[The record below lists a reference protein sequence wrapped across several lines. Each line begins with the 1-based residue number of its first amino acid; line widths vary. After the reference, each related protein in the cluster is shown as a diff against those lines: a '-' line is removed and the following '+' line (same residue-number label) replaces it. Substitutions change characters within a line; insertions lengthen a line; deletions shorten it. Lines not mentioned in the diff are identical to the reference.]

1 MKRRAISFITSL
13 ALCLSLC
20 TTWALAGSQDVT
32 LNEDMVGAAY
42 DDITYSMVF
51 DGRGHT
57 YTVPDEAA
65 AMVVEDGG
73 SLELRN
79 VTIKSEMGSGV
90 HLRGGSL
97 TVNDTEVTVT
107 GSTYGLDISSGA
119 AAQLSG
125 GKFSGEIAAIRAE
138 DGYASLLVTGYA
150 FFDESI
156 PLLPGDVSGLKT
168 VTVKECTV
176 HEYDYTANNGSPTH
190 NGICKYCKT
199 EVTGEDCTFSFT
211 DSNLAKCNHCSHTI
225 TAAITVGDL
234 VYDSTDKAA
243 NVSVSVTL
251 DDGTPLTEGSDFDTK
266 VEPTS
271 RVDVGEF
278 TVTVTSQKYGF
289 TYQQTFHVTQA
300 QPVITWNTAPVAV
313 DYNGH
318 PVDETRLPAVTIK
331 MEDSEK
337 DWSTILA
344 YHYFYRERSVN
355 GSSLPYTE
363 GLPTNAGTY
372 DVIVRVP
379 GTQNYKAAESAP
391 IALTVRKI
399 NPMIENP
406 KAIEDLVYN
415 GTAQNLVTGGA
426 VWDGAVILYAL
437 GEGDSAPDASDYSEA
452 IPTGINA
459 GSYGVWYKV
468 EETQNYI
475 SVIGTI
481 LPDIEIRRKQ
491 ITPIV
496 ELEYD
501 TCVYDGGEKR
511 PKVTVRD
518 NDDYWNPLPGTEY
531 TVTYANNQNVSTDEN
546 PATVTVKDTGG
557 GNYAIRSED
566 GKDEIVVTF
575 RITPKDQAALT
586 ITNRPNT
593 VSYGDV
599 FTLGTD
605 GGSGSGTVTWK
616 IITAKDAEG
625 KDVEDFTS
633 IASIDANSGQV
644 TVRGL
649 GTVTVQAKKSGT
661 DNDGNH
667 KDMTAEWAFTAGPR
681 HVTATVTAENKV
693 FNGNNTAA
701 VHAKVE
707 QGVVFD
713 DDITIGGLTGTFS
726 DANVGTGKSVTVV
739 TSGAEIKIND
749 VVISGKANELYI
761 VTIPTAP
768 VRADITKAATSIS
781 EGTPTTKTLTYNG
794 EPQDL
799 FATEATASTVT
810 GVTAT
815 VEYAL
820 NESGPYST
828 VIPQAT
834 NAGSYEVW
842 YRVRETDNYF
852 GTATKSK
859 TVTIDK
865 KPVTASVSLSQ
876 VSYPYDGKAK
886 EPAVT
891 VRENG
896 ASGAV
901 IPPAEYTVTYSN
913 NVDAGK
919 ATTDTEDGTEI
930 TFDPDAP
937 SVTVTAKENGNYAF
951 GTVQM
956 NFEITTGGKAVL
968 TKSPEARDLTYNGQA
983 QELVTVGTATGG
995 QLVYALANRVENGTP
1010 VPGTGSTSSPPA
1022 DTDYKP
1028 EIPRGQDAGEYIVYY
1043 KVQGD
1048 GNYVDSDV
1056 SYVFV
1061 TIRPKTVTS
1070 PDITLPDKTF
1080 TYTGSAQA
1088 YTSEEEKQI
1097 TVKDGGETIP
1107 ATEYTVSYSSNINA
1121 GTASVHINDRNG
1133 GNYTVSGTAY
1143 FMIGKADIVVAEAN
1157 KPTGRTS
1164 LPYNGAGQALI
1175 TRGSSPDGTMV
1186 YSLDG
1191 KNYFEDVPTAS
1202 EVKEYTVHY
1211 KVLGDSNHKDS
1222 TPDTVTASIIKNTV
1236 TRPTI
1241 TLSSTVFRYNGG
1253 QQKPTVTVRDDKGL
1267 LIDENE
1273 YVVTVSGKDASGNDI
1288 GSDSVL
1294 VGTYTVTVTAPAS
1307 SNYDIKAETDETG
1320 KPNNT
1325 AAYKIVAADQEAISI
1340 TGTRAQVYYGDE
1352 IQLGITGGT
1361 GDGEVTWSVTS
1372 SISES
1377 DTTSPRNKISGDGL
1391 LTIRETG
1398 PFTVTATRKS
1408 SSGNYGEVSATW
1420 VSYANKKPVTA
1431 VLTGGDKTYDGGINT
1446 TVTAT
1451 VNDSDLVSGDPGIIL
1466 SLPGTFDNANAGTG
1480 KEVTLTD
1487 PRPIEHG
1494 NYIVSCPASTTADI
1508 TPKQVTTNVVLTNP
1522 SDPIV
1527 YNGTEQKPAVTV
1539 TFTDGGTAVTAIQEG
1554 ADYAVAYSNN
1564 INAGTA
1570 TVTVKNVDGGNYTI
1584 YSAENFTIEPAKQ
1597 QSFSI
1602 DKISGICYGDAFTLS
1617 TTGGSGDGKVTWSVS
1632 SVNSDAT
1639 FNSNSGLLTVTGIQ
1653 KVTITATKA
1662 ASTDGNYQEA
1672 TDTWTFTADPKR
1684 VNAVVTA
1691 KDKVYDKNTDAELLV
1706 KVLAGGIEITGIEI
1720 TVKEGVHGTFDTADV
1735 GTGKT
1740 VKFTIT
1746 EDDVIVKGNEAGN
1759 YEIVYPAADSTT
1771 TASITPALL
1780 SEEDLDEL
1788 GITLKVNEGLTYH
1801 YNPERAQE
1809 LVDVT
1814 GNADGTLEYSLD
1826 GITYGTNVPTGTNAD
1841 TYTVWYRVK
1850 GDGNSVGSVKVTIS
1864 KAVPEILNRPTATS
1878 INYGQSLSASV
1889 ISGSAS
1895 YEGKDV
1901 PGTFTWAYDTVPLL
1915 SNTSWPAIFT
1925 PANPNFESVTDIW
1938 VQVDLL
1944 NEPPKSSTSS
1954 SNTSPGGGSA
1964 GASSAGK
1971 PGEAAAST
1979 QTTVRNGASSTVLN
1993 TAAGDELVKEAAANQ
2008 SGNVVI
2014 KPKITGGVTKTEV
2027 SLPASAVNRLG
2038 SETDAALTVSTPV
2051 ADVTIPNESLGA
2063 LSGAGGTVSVVTEQV
2078 NGNTVVLTLTAGGKD
2093 VESVPGG
2100 LTLTVPVEDAGP
2112 GTVAVLVY
2120 EDGAR
2125 ETIRW
2130 SVVEGDGIRIPLDG
2144 SATVEIVD
2152 NSRVFTDVPAE
2163 NWAAGAVTFASAHE
2177 LFNGTGNAAFS
2188 PELSMSRA
2196 MLATVLYNLEGNPEL
2211 SLADGFSDVGSGT
2224 WYTAGV
2230 SWAAENGIVAGYG
2243 NGQFGPDDSITRE
2256 QLAVMLWR
2264 YAGSPEADGQSLNF
2278 VDADQV
2284 SGYAKDAIYWATA
2297 NGIING
2303 CGDGRL
2309 DPVGLATRAQA
2320 AQMLKNFIENT

>member
-1 MKRRAISFITSL
+1 MKRRVISFITSM

-20 TTWALAGSQDVT
+20 TTWALADNQDVT
-32 LNEDMVGAAY
+32 LNEDMVGSAY
-42 DDITYSMVF
+42 IDITYPMMF

-57 YTVPDEAA
+57 YTVPDETAA
-65 AMVVEDGG
+65 IVVEDGG
-73 SLELRN
+73 SLELRDVKLN
-79 VTIKSEMGSGV
+79 AKIGTGV
-90 HLRGGSL
+90 QLRGGSL
-97 TVNDTEVTVT
+97 TVNDTKVTVT
-107 GSTYGLDISSGA
+107 GLTYGLDFSSGA
-119 AAQLSG
+119 TAQLSG
-125 GKFSGEIAAIRAE
+125 GTFTGEIAAVRAE

-150 FFDESI
+150 FFDKSGN
-156 PLLPGDVSGLKT
+156 PLLPGDVPGQGT
-168 VTVKECTV
+168 VTVKECTA

-190 NGICKYCKT
+190 NGICKYCRT

-211 DSNLAKCNHCSHTI
+211 DSNWAKCNHCGHTI

-251 DDGTPLTEGSDFDTK
+251 DDGTPLTEGSDFEKK
-266 VEPTS
+266 VEPAS

-289 TYQQTFHVTQA
+289 TYQQTFHVAQA
-300 QPVITWNTAPVAV
+300 QPVITWKNTAPVAV
-313 DYNGH
+313 DYNGR
-318 PVDETRLPAVTIK
+318 PADEAVLPEVTIK
-331 MEDSEK
+331 MEGSDK

-344 YHYFYRERSVN
+344 YHYFYRERSGD
-355 GSSLPYTE
+355 GSSIPYTE

-372 DVIVRVP
+372 DVIVRVS

-391 IALTVRKI
+391 VALTINKI
-399 NPMIENP
+399 NPVIKDP
-406 KAIEDLVYN
+406 KAEENLVYN
-415 GTAQNLVTGGA
+415 GTAQDLITGGT

-468 EETQNYI
+468 EETRNYN

-481 LPDIEIRRKQ
+481 LPDIEIQRKE

-518 NDDYWNPLPGTEY
+518 NDDYWNPLPSTEY
-531 TVTYANNQNVSTDEN
+531 TVTYANNQNVSTDEK

-557 GNYAIRSED
+557 GNYAISSED

-586 ITNRPNT
+586 ITNKPNA

-616 IITAKDAEG
+616 IIAAKDAGG
-625 KDVEDFTS
+625 KDVEDFAGV
-633 IASIDANSGQV
+633 ASIDADSGQI

-667 KDMTAEWAFTAGPR
+667 KDATAEWTFTAGPR
-681 HVTATVTAENKV
+681 HVTATVTAESKV

-713 DDITIGGLTGTFS
+713 DKILIGGLTGTFS

-749 VVISGKANELYI
+749 AVISGTNDLYI
-761 VTIPTAP
+761 VTISTAP

-794 EPQDL
+794 KPQDL
-799 FATEATASTVT
+799 FASEATASTVT

-820 NESGPYST
+820 SESGPYST

-852 GTATKSK
+852 GTAAKSK
-859 TVTIDK
+859 TVAIDK

-886 EPAVT
+886 EPAVE
-891 VRENG
+891 VREGN

-901 IPPAEYTVTYSN
+901 IPSAEYTVTYSN
-913 NVDAGK
+913 NTNAGK
-919 ATTDTEDGTEI
+919 AKTEAGAAAQ
-930 TFDPDAP
+930 FDPAAP

-951 GTVQM
+951 DTVQM

-983 QELVTVGTATGG
+983 QELVTVGTAAGG
-995 QLVYALANRVENGTP
+995 QLVYALANNVENGTP
-1010 VPGTGSTSSPPA
+1010 VPGTGSTASPP
-1022 DTDYKP
+1022 TNFGP
-1028 EIPRGQDAGEYIVYY
+1028 EIPRGKDAGEYIVYY

-1048 GNYVDSDV
+1048 GNYADSDV

-1070 PDITLPDKTF
+1070 PDITLPNKTF
-1080 TYTGSAQA
+1080 TYTGSAQT
-1088 YTSEEEKQI
+1088 YTPEEEKQI
-1097 TVKDGGETIP
+1097 SVKDGGETVP
-1107 ATEYTVSYSSNINA
+1107 ATEYTVSYSNNINA
-1121 GTASVHINDRNG
+1121 GTASVHINNKNG

-1143 FMIGKADIVVAEAN
+1143 FTIGKADIVVAEAN
-1157 KPTGRTS
+1157 KPTGRTG

-1191 KNYFEDVPTAS
+1191 VNYFEDIPTAS
-1202 EVKEYTVHY
+1202 EVKEYTVSY
-1211 KVLGDSNHKDS
+1211 KVLGDSNHNDS
-1222 TPDTVTASIIKNTV
+1222 TPGTVTASIIKNTV
-1236 TRPTI
+1236 IKPTI
-1241 TLSSTVFRYNGG
+1241 TLSSSVFRYNGG

-1288 GSDSVL
+1288 GSDSVI

-1307 SNYDIKAETDETG
+1307 SNYNIQAEADETG

-1325 AAYKIVAADQEAISI
+1325 AAYQIVEADQEAISI

-1352 IQLGITGGT
+1352 ILLGITGGT
-1361 GDGEVTWSVTS
+1361 GNGEVTWSVTS

-1377 DTTSPRNKISGDGL
+1377 DTTSPRNEISGDGL

-1420 VSYANKKPVTA
+1420 VSYAKRKPVTA
-1431 VLTGGDKTYDGGINT
+1431 VLTGGDKTYDGGIDT

-1451 VNDSDLVSGDPGIIL
+1451 VDASDLVNGDPSIIL
-1466 SLPGTFDNANAGTG
+1466 SLPGIFDNAKAGTG
-1480 KEVTLTD
+1480 KKVTLTN
-1487 PRPIEHG
+1487 PGPTVQG
-1494 NYIVSCPASTTADI
+1494 NYSISYPAATTADI
-1508 TPKQVTTNVVLTNP
+1508 TPKRVNTNVVLTNP
-1522 SDPIV
+1522 SESIV

-1539 TFTDGGTAVTAIQEG
+1539 TFTDGDKEVTDIQEG
-1554 ADYAVAYSNN
+1554 RDYTITYSNN

-1570 TVTVKNVDGGNYTI
+1570 TVTVKNVNGGNYTI
-1584 YSAENFTIEPAKQ
+1584 YGTVDFTIEPAEQ

-1602 DKISGICYGDAFTLS
+1602 VEKSDTGICYGDAFTLS
-1617 TTGGSGDGKVTWSVS
+1617 TTGGSGDGQITWSVS
-1632 SVNSDAT
+1632 GKAT
-1639 FNSNSGLLTVTGIQ
+1639 FNSNSRLLTVTGIGE
-1653 KVTITATKA
+1653 VTITATKA
-1662 ASTDGNYQEA
+1662 ASADGNYKEA
-1672 TDTWTFTADPKR
+1672 TDKWTFTAAPKS
-1684 VNAVVTA
+1684 VNAAVTA
-1691 KDKVYDKNTDAELLV
+1691 KDKVYDGNHDAELLV
-1706 KVLAGGIEITGIEI
+1706 TVPVEGIEI
-1720 TVKEGVHGTFDTADV
+1720 TVKTGVYGTFATKDV
-1735 GTGKT
+1735 GTGIT
-1740 VKFTIT
+1740 VTFTIAET
-1746 EDDVIVKGNEAGN
+1746 DVNVTGNEAGN
-1759 YEIVYPAADSTT
+1759 YKIIYPAANSTT
-1771 TASITPALL
+1771 TASITPAPL
-1780 SEEDLDEL
+1780 SQEDLTGR
-1788 GITLKVNEGLTYH
+1788 GITLTASKDLKYR
-1801 YNPERAQE
+1801 YNPEKAQE
-1809 LVDVT
+1809 LVEVT
-1814 GNADGTLEYSLD
+1814 GDADGALVYSLD
-1826 GITYGTNVPTGTNAD
+1826 GINYGPGIPTGTNAG
-1841 TYTVWYRVK
+1841 TYTVWYRMK
-1850 GDGNSVGSVKVTIS
+1850 DDSNRAGSVEVTIR
-1864 KAVPEILNRPTATS
+1864 KAVPEIVGSPTASS
-1878 INYGQSLSASV
+1878 INYGQSLSASI

-1895 YEGKDV
+1895 YEGRDV
-1901 PGTFTWAYDTVPLL
+1901 PGTFIWAYDTVPLH
-1915 SNTSWPAIFT
+1915 SNTSWPAKFI
-1925 PANPNFESVTDIW
+1925 PAEPTNFETVEDIW
-1938 VQVDLL
+1938 VLVDLL
-1944 NEPPKSSTSS
+1944 NEPPQSSTSS
-1954 SNTSPGGGSA
+1954 SSTSSGGGSA

-1971 PGEAAAST
+1971 PGAASAST
-1979 QTTVRNGASSTVLN
+1979 QTTVRDGAASTVLN

-2014 KPKITGGVTKTEV
+2014 KPEITGDVTKTEV
-2027 SLPASAVNRLG
+2027 SLPASTVNRLG

-2100 LTLTVPVEDAGP
+2100 LTLTVPVKDTCP
-2112 GTVAVLVY
+2112 GMVAVLVY
-2120 EDGAR
+2120 EDGTR

-2152 NSRVFTDVPAE
+2152 NSKAFTDVPAE
-2163 NWAAGAVTFASAHE
+2163 NWAAGAVAFASAHE

-2211 SLADGFSDVGSGT
+2211 SLEDGFRDVGSGT

-2230 SWAAENGIVAGYG
+2230 SWAAENGIVTGYG
-2243 NGQFGPDDSITRE
+2243 NGQFGPNDSITRE

-2264 YAGSPEADGQSLNF
+2264 YAGSPDMDEQSLNF

-2297 NGIING
+2297 NGILNG